1 MGHYSEEREQ
11 QDFETAEKERE
22 VARQLAREYEEE
34 QKADNFTSNQFR
46 GV

>member
-1 MGHYSEEREQ
+1 MMAHYSEEREQ
-11 QDFETAEKERE
+11 QDFEEKERE

-34 QKADNFTSNQFR
+34 QKADNFTSNQFK